1 MEGHSGH
8 LRWLLDLGE
17 YVNSRLPES
26 SWIGDNPSPLMLAVR
41 FKKEEI
47 IDFLIKSGAFLEF
60 RDGDGFTPVLC
71 AVMGGNVRNT
81 QRLIEFGADVS
92 KTSFKN
98 DTAMHLAA
106 KNGHTDEIKLLLEY
120 NVNVN
125 AFDRELRTPLMLA
138 ARGGNLEAT
147 RLLIDNGADVDAC
160 DEDSCNALDYA
171 AKENH
176 VDVVQFLI
184 SKGGPRIDVMT
195 NKALTM
201 ASSLE
206 LIKFLVDGGADVN
219 LRHLSGDTL
228 CIMLSQRAI
237 VGQSVTFGADVNTK
251 NDRWET
257 PLLIAVRMN
266 LENVSEL
273 LLELGCDAKA
283 RDLDSC
289 CSLRYAAQNDNG
301 KLTEMLLKF
310 GADASLKT
318 DRDEVTPL
326 HMAVSSNSC
335 HAAFTLLKHGCDLEV
350 TNSLG

>member
-1 MEGHSGH
+1 MENVTRNVQVQYLLSLAAMEGHSGH
-8 LRWLLDLGE
+8 LRWLLDFGE

-26 SWIGDNPSPLMLAVR
+26 SWIGDNPSPLVLAVR
-41 FKKEEI
+41 FNKEEI

-81 QRLIEFGADVS
+81 QRLVEFEADVS

-98 DTAMHLAA
+98 ETAMHLAA
-106 KNGHTDEIKLLLEY
+106 KNGHTDVIKLLLEY

-176 VDVVQFLI
+176 ANVVQFLI
-184 SKGGPRIDVMT
+184 SKGGPRMDVMT

-206 LIKFLVDGGADVN
+206 LIKFLVDGEADVN
-219 LRHLSGDTL
+219 LRHLSGDML

-237 VGQSVTFGADVNTK
+237 VGQSVTF
-251 NDRWET
+251 
-257 PLLIAVRMN
+257 
-266 LENVSEL
+266 
-273 LLELGCDAKA
+273 
-283 RDLDSC
+283 
-289 CSLRYAAQNDNG
+289 
-301 KLTEMLLKF
+301 
-310 GADASLKT
+310 
-318 DRDEVTPL
+318 
-326 HMAVSSNSC
+326 
-335 HAAFTLLKHGCDLEV
+335 
-350 TNSLG
+350 

>member
-1 MEGHSGH
+1 M
-8 LRWLLDLGE
+8 
-17 YVNSRLPES
+17 
-26 SWIGDNPSPLMLAVR
+26 
-41 FKKEEI
+41 
-47 IDFLIKSGAFLEF
+47 
-60 RDGDGFTPVLC
+60 
-71 AVMGGNVRNT
+71 RNT

-98 DTAMHLAA
+98 ETAMHLAA
-106 KNGHTDEIKLLLEY
+106 KNGHTDVIKLLLEY

-176 VDVVQFLI
+176 ANVVQFLI
-184 SKGGPRIDVMT
+184 SKGGPRRDVMT

-206 LIKFLVDGGADVN
+206 LIKFLVNGGADVN

-237 VGQSVTFGADVNTK
+237 VGQSVT
-251 NDRWET
+251 
-257 PLLIAVRMN
+257 I
-266 LENVSEL
+266 
-273 LLELGCDAKA
+273 
-283 RDLDSC
+283 
-289 CSLRYAAQNDNG
+289 
-301 KLTEMLLKF
+301 
-310 GADASLKT
+310 
-318 DRDEVTPL
+318 
-326 HMAVSSNSC
+326 
-335 HAAFTLLKHGCDLEV
+335 
-350 TNSLG
+350 